1 MLDISFYTAKREP
14 AYHVEVAE
22 NFLEWLAKSEFAQIG
37 QDKSTKV
44 LIDGEE
50 IIQPLVK
57 LGKKNRKKM
66 MQFFSNA
73 IVSET
78 KGILNK
84 LEKLRMQNEE
94 TYRLKKLIELLD
106 CIKNENYLYLQ
117 RI

>member
-14 AYHVEVAE
+14 VHHVEVSE
-22 NFLEWLAKSEFAQIG
+22 NFLEWLAKSEFAKIG
-37 QDKSTKV
+37 QDKSTKIV
-44 LIDGEE
+44 VDGKK

-57 LGKKNRKKM
+57 LGKNNRQEM
-66 MQFFSNA
+66 MNFFSNA

-78 KGILNK
+78 KAILNK
-84 LEKLRMQNEE
+84 IEKLRMQNEE

-106 CIKNENYLYLQ
+106 CIKNENYQYLQ